1 MARERGGAPY
11 FLESGRADVFRDG
24 GDTPVARL
32 ADAISSRRRP
42 PCLYVRQ
49 ATCVAAT
56 DAKCLAPLREDF
68 VGILGNLQNL
78 LD

>member
-1 MARERGGAPY
+1 M
-11 FLESGRADVFRDG
+11 SVC
-24 GDTPVARL
+24 
-32 ADAISSRRRP
+32 P
-42 PCLYVRQ
+42 PGK
-49 ATCVAAT
+49 CVAAT